1 MKKITCLILLILC
14 SCAGNSSLQ
23 PIPSPTPKILVCA
36 IHDEVPLYQT
46 TNASSKVIT
55 TLNKSQCIPM
65 ISSPSDTSTWIE
77 TELGWIQSTNAYMDN
92 PQQNNPSAL
101 PTATATKPS
110 ATKPTAVKKTP
121 TNAPVC
127 NCSTHYKCANFSTH
141 NQAHAC
147 FTSCGGSST
156 NNWNSLDSNHD
167 GEPCQSLP

>member
-65 ISSPSDTSTWIE
+65 I
-77 TELGWIQSTNAYMDN
+77 STNAYMDN